1 MLLTATITHRYEGRF
16 SLIGFDIEDILKIIR
31 SFNIKKGHG
40 FDNISIRIIKICD
53 SALVKPLSMIFINC
67 IQSE

>member
-16 SLIGFDIEDILKIIR
+16 SLIDFDIEDILKIIR
-31 SFNIKKGHG
+31 SFNINKGHG